1 MKLKKNEVKEVK
13 FMMKSEDNYFLSLSS
28 QQKENMLE
36 TIKKDVRRSV
46 SEARYEHSI
55 GTMQKAKELAELYGE
70 DPLEAMLVGLVHD
83 IAKEMTKEQYFLYC
97 VQNKI
102 EMDEFDKVQSVTLHG
117 KIGADIAKK
126 KYHFTKEM
134 QDAIYYHTTGR
145 ANMTKLDKIIFLA
158 DKIED
163 TRENTE
169 ELERVKNLA
178 KRDMDEAILWD
189 IDHFTIPKMIK
200 QRKMIHPDSIFAR
213 NDIIRRKTK

>member
-1 MKLKKNEVKEVK
+1 MITSEDSYFFSLSNLEKEKMLEKVKE
-13 FMMKSEDNYFLSLSS
+13 E
-28 QQKENMLE
+28 
-36 TIKKDVRRSV
+36 VRKSV
-46 SEARYEHSI
+46 SEARYQHSL

-70 DPLEAMLVGLVHD
+70 DPLEAMLTGMVHD

-102 EMDEFDKVQSVTLHG
+102 EMDEFDKIQSVVLHG

-134 QDAIYYHTTGR
+134 QNAIYYHTTGR
-145 ANMTKLDKIIFLA
+145 ANMTKLEKIIYLA

-163 TRENTE
+163 TRENTQ
-169 ELERVKNLA
+169 ELEQIKNLA

-189 IDHFTIPKMIK
+189 IDHITIPKMIR
-200 QRKMIHPDSIFAR
+200 QRKMIHPNSIFAR
-213 NDIIRRKTK
+213 NDIIKRKA

>member
-1 MKLKKNEVKEVK
+1 MITSEDSYFFSLSNLEKEKMLEKVKE
-13 FMMKSEDNYFLSLSS
+13 E
-28 QQKENMLE
+28 
-36 TIKKDVRRSV
+36 VRKSV
-46 SEARYEHSI
+46 SEARYQHSL

-70 DPLEAMLVGLVHD
+70 DPLEAMLTGMVHD

-102 EMDEFDKVQSVTLHG
+102 EMDEFDKIQSVMLHG

-134 QDAIYYHTTGR
+134 QNAIYYHTTGR
-145 ANMTKLDKIIFLA
+145 ANMTKLEKIIYLA

-163 TRENTE
+163 TRENTQ
-169 ELERVKNLA
+169 ELEQIKNLA

-189 IDHFTIPKMIK
+189 IDHITIPKMIR
-200 QRKMIHPDSIFAR
+200 QRKMIHPNSISAR
-213 NDIIRRKTK
+213 NDIIKRKA

>member
-1 MKLKKNEVKEVK
+1 MITSEDSYFFSLSNLEKEKMLEKVKE
-13 FMMKSEDNYFLSLSS
+13 E
-28 QQKENMLE
+28 
-36 TIKKDVRRSV
+36 VRKSV
-46 SEARYEHSI
+46 SEARYQHSL

-70 DPLEAMLVGLVHD
+70 DPLEAMLTGMVHD

-102 EMDEFDKVQSVTLHG
+102 EMDEFDKIQSVVLHG

-134 QDAIYYHTTGR
+134 QNAIYYHTTGR
-145 ANMTKLDKIIFLA
+145 ANMTKLEKIIYLA

-163 TRENTE
+163 TRENTQ
-169 ELERVKNLA
+169 ELEQIKNLA

-189 IDHFTIPKMIK
+189 IDHITIPKMIR
-200 QRKMIHPDSIFAR
+200 QRKMIHPNSIFAR
-213 NDIIRRKTK
+213 NDIIKSKA